1 MIIYKTADT
10 QNELEGILS
19 LQKINLTER
28 LTTDEVQSQGFVTV
42 NHTYEQLKKLNDYE
56 KHIIAKDGDKV
67 IGYTL
72 AMTQNSKSDIPILI
86 PMFNLFN
93 EVVYAG
99 KKITD
104 YTYIVVGQVC
114 VAKEY
119 RGQGIVDNCYAAYKK
134 HYRTKYDFAITEIA
148 STNVRSL
155 NAHYRIG
162 FKEIETYEDPD
173 STKWVIVL
181 WDWKNN
187 K

>member
-1 MIIYKTADT
+1 MIIYKTADK
-10 QNELEGILS
+10 QSELEGILS
-19 LQKINLTER
+19 LQKINLTES
-28 LTTDEVQSQGFVTV
+28 LSTEEVQSQGFVTV

-86 PMFNLFN
+86 PMFNIFN
-93 EVVYAG
+93 EVMYAG
-99 KKITD
+99 KKINA

-114 VAKEY
+114 IDKAY
-119 RGQGIVDNCYAAYKK
+119 RGQGIVDNCYTAYKK
-134 HYRTKYDFAITEIA
+134 HYRNKYDFAITEIA
-148 STNVRSL
+148 DTNVRSL

-162 FKEIETYEDPD
+162 FKEIETYKGPD

-181 WDWKNN
+181 WDWK
-187 K
+187 KE